1 MPRYPSGCNKSPPIP
16 DDRCYEAHT
25 AGRWNELL
33 VPRVGVY
40 VRWKF
45 IYLSEDPKR
54 KVISR
59 SFPRSVSRDATIS
72 GAGNIGQGIM
82 IFAEG
87 DTKSKMYADI
97 SDGYSYRILGTAA

>member
-1 MPRYPSGCNKSPPIP
+1 MT
-16 DDRCYEAHT
+16 DVT
-25 AGRWNELL
+25 ARIRRAGGMNYAFRASACMW
-33 VPRVGVY
+33 
-40 VRWKF
+40 RWKF

-59 SFPRSVSRDATIS
+59 PVSLRDARRYA

-82 IFAEG
+82 IFAER

-97 SDGYSYRILGTAA
+97 SDGYSYPDIRHGRMK